1 MPAPDLI
8 QSIVIA
14 GGGTAGWMSAAALA
28 NAVTRAMPGVAITLV
43 ESEEI
48 GTIGVG
54 EATIP
59 PIRQFN
65 AMLGLSEPEFMKAT
79 LATCKLGVEL
89 CGWGEIGER
98 YLHPFGVYGLKA
110 EMGHFLAYWL
120 KLKAAGEALDIEDY
134 SLCTVA
140 ARAGRMTDR
149 SDIPASVLGNF
160 GSAYHFDATLYARFL
175 RDYAEARGVRRIE
188 GQIVDVTLSDENG
201 HIRSVRLQSG
211 QVIEGELFIDCSGFA
226 GVLIEKTLHTGYE
239 DWTHW
244 LPVNRA
250 VAAPCNLKGELSPY
264 TIVTAR
270 EAGWTWRIPLQ
281 HRVGNGYVFSDRFTT
296 EETAAALLRTSLESA
311 PLSEPRLLRFTTGRR
326 RQAWSRNVVAI
337 GLSSGFLEP
346 LESTSIHMIQS
357 GIERLLKHFPDRRF
371 SPANTAAYNAGVSQ
385 EMERIR
391 DFLILHYKATRRTD
405 SAFWNHVR
413 TMDIPDSLA
422 LRMEIFRER
431 GQLIHAP
438 DELFV
443 DTSWLSVLIGQG
455 VTPQGYDPLV
465 ESTDIAVLRQGFA
478 QMKAHLADLTAAM
491 PTHYDCLKRRGCLA
505 ETAGLIK
512 GAAELAMV
520 HRDGEAE
527 VAAAEIGMTDISF
540 AR

>member
-1 MPAPDLI
+1 
-8 QSIVIA
+8 
-14 GGGTAGWMSAAALA
+14 
-28 NAVTRAMPGVAITLV
+28 
-43 ESEEI
+43 
-48 GTIGVG
+48 
-54 EATIP
+54 
-59 PIRQFN
+59 
-65 AMLGLSEPEFMKAT
+65 
-79 LATCKLGVEL
+79 
-89 CGWGEIGER
+89 
-98 YLHPFGVYGLKA
+98 
-110 EMGHFLAYWL
+110 
-120 KLKAAGEALDIEDY
+120 
-134 SLCTVA
+134 
-140 ARAGRMTDR
+140 
-149 SDIPASVLGNF
+149 
-160 GSAYHFDATLYARFL
+160 
-175 RDYAEARGVRRIE
+175 
-188 GQIVDVTLSDENG
+188 
-201 HIRSVRLQSG
+201 
-211 QVIEGELFIDCSGFA
+211 
-226 GVLIEKTLHTGYE
+226 
-239 DWTHW
+239 
-244 LPVNRA
+244 
-250 VAAPCNLKGELSPY
+250 
-264 TIVTAR
+264 
-270 EAGWTWRIPLQ
+270 
-281 HRVGNGYVFSDRFTT
+281 
-296 EETAAALLRTSLESA
+296 
-311 PLSEPRLLRFTTGRR
+311 LSEPRLLRFTPGRR

-371 SPANTAAYNAGVSQ
+371 SSANTAAYNAGVSQ

-491 PTHYDCLKRRGCLA
+491 PTHYDYLKRRGCLA

-512 GAAELAMV
+512 GAAERAMV